1 MGSRR
6 KASATVAIIAVHT
19 ANNICIESKKKNMM
33 RRDTDAPRGRHNA
46 CIVSRVCTSVKEKHK
61 HLLSLEEAGVAIP
74 SSLFLSFSDSLSL
87 ASCSKF
93 RDLKLPYTMRRME
106 MRKVETR
113 EESTMEYAH
122 WYSALRAM
130 VALLVVSSSAV
141 MCGASESQPLLG
153 LILCLG
159 LVG

>member
-46 CIVSRVCTSVKEKHK
+46 CIVSRVCT
-61 HLLSLEEAGVAIP
+61 LLSLEEAGVAIP